1 MASEFNMTS
10 EVATSATNLKDSL
23 VARGKGLIGAGNSE
37 WKYGKYPVQLLG
49 DQYSPLNSV
58 DLSGNDVALFSDNFG
73 IAVEYVRFVL
83 KADVV
88 ALDSAMFLLDPAAFA
103 KQLSSTKKNFVIF
116 CQPVNDRL
124 QLFEQIVNNK
134 NISKQKQ
141 IAVFRFKTKIL
152 RAVFAVLICNLARF
166 KTKLAFVAQTTNYFF
181 FCTN

>member
-1 MASEFNMTS
+1 M
-10 EVATSATNLKDSL
+10 
-23 VARGKGLIGAGNSE
+23 
-37 WKYGKYPVQLLG
+37 G

-166 KTKLAFVAQTTNYFF
+166 KTKLAFVAQTTN
-181 FCTN
+181 